1 MNALANFVVKF
12 NRLII
17 IVFAV
22 LTVVFAFG
30 LTKLEM
36 DSSVSAMYPDKSD
49 IIDVQDEITRVF
61 GSGQLLIAMVT
72 GNIYTPEALAALQR
86 IDTALHR
93 ATGINSVNSIAG
105 ASRMEDDDGF
115 LINEPLLSPAV
126 LAGDAAAIT
135 ELREFLRTSS
145 LYSGGVLVADAG
157 TSANVVVKADDS
169 IDSEVI
175 IANLREALTTHWVAA
190 GLGEYA
196 LAGGPLVDLEMRTTI
211 NRDLP
216 LLSALAVLAIFAM
229 LFINFRT
236 AHGTLL
242 PLATIL
248 VGLGWSMGLMGWFGG
263 KISTL
268 SVIAPVAVLAV
279 GSSFA
284 LHLLGRYYFE
294 RSHQVERL
302 DAVRV
307 SVRETGVGI
316 LISGFAIAAAISTF
330 YLSGMPTVRALGLT
344 IAGGVL
350 ASLLATM
357 VLLPALLSV
366 LPAPKN
372 VSDPES
378 ETGLGRPLRAL
389 ARFVSRFRVA
399 ILVVGGLLGI
409 AAAIGASLIVAD
421 SAVLNYFRDDSE
433 VRQSYDK
440 IEEAFGGTSQV
451 QMLVQGDLHDPAV
464 LRALL
469 DYQEE
474 IKTLDEMGPTT
485 SIATVIREIHR
496 VLGGAGDLP
505 ATREEVAQELLIYQ
519 MSGDVQEIS
528 EFITLDGSE
537 GLMEIAVTSGST
549 GDLRIT
555 YDRLRSIAEPHF
567 AGLAEVSFAGSALMQ
582 LAIEDSMRADFL
594 VSLTL
599 AVLLVIIIDS
609 FVRSIPAALVT
620 IVALLLTILMQYG
633 ALGFIGIPLDLATML
648 LGALAIGVGDYAIHL
663 TVRYMEELHLHP
675 SPEEAMER
683 AMVSSGRSILFTAL
697 TLGAGFGALLV
708 SQFVPI
714 LTLGSLM
721 TFTVIS
727 VGIISLT
734 VLPAACLI
742 FLRKPRLKKKGPQH
756 A

>member
-1 MNALANFVVKF
+1 MNALANFVIKF

-22 LTVVFAFG
+22 LTAVFAFG

-72 GNIYTPEALAALQR
+72 GDIYTPDALAALER
-86 IDTALHR
+86 IDNALHR

-115 LINEPLLSPAV
+115 LLNEPLLSPAV
-126 LAGDAAAIT
+126 LAGDEAAIA

-145 LYSGGVLVADAG
+145 LYSGGVLVADEG
-157 TSANVVVKADDS
+157 TSANFVVMADDAV
-169 IDSEVI
+169 DSEI
-175 IANLREALTTHWVAA
+175 IVENIREAVHTHWVQA
-190 GLGEYA
+190 GFGEYDI
-196 LAGGPLVDLEMRTTI
+196 AGGPLVDLEMRTTI

-216 LLSALAVLAIFAM
+216 LLSALAIVAIFLM

-302 DAVRV
+302 AAVRL
-307 SVRETGVGI
+307 SVQETGVGI

-399 ILVVGGLLGI
+399 ILVVGGILGV
-409 AAAIGASLIVAD
+409 AAAIGASFIVAD
-421 SAVLNYFRDDSE
+421 SAVLNYFREDSE

-440 IEEAFGGTSQV
+440 IEQAFGGTSQV
-451 QMLVQGDLHDPAV
+451 QMLIKGDLHDPAV

-469 DYQEE
+469 DFQEE

-485 SIATVIREIHR
+485 SIATIIREIHR
-496 VLGGAGDLP
+496 VLGGSGDLP
-505 ATREEVAQELLIYQ
+505 ASREEVAQELLIYQ

-528 EFITLDGSE
+528 EFITLDGTE

-549 GDLRIT
+549 GDLRVT
-555 YDRLRSIAEPHF
+555 YDRLRGIANNHF
-567 AGLAEVSFAGSALMQ
+567 DNLAEVSFAGSALLQ

-663 TVRYMEELHLHP
+663 TVRYMEELHNHP

-697 TLGAGFGALLV
+697 TLGAGFGTLLV

-721 TFTVIS
+721 SFTVIS

>member
-1 MNALANFVVKF
+1 MKWLADFVIRF
-12 NRLII
+12 NRAII
-17 IVFAV
+17 TVFVILTAV
-22 LTVVFAFG
+22 AAFG

-36 DSSVSAMYPDKSD
+36 DASVSAMYPDD
-49 IIDVQDEITRVF
+49 NAIIDVQDEISRVF
-61 GSGQLLIAMVT
+61 GAGQLLIAMVR
-72 GNIYTPEALAALQR
+72 GDVYTEP
-86 IDTALHR
+86 ALHALSDLHDAITR
-93 ATGINSVNSIAG
+93 APGINSVNSLAG
-105 ASRMEDDDGF
+105 AARMLDDDGF
-115 LINEPLLSPAV
+115 LENEPLLSPAV
-126 LAGDAAAIT
+126 LSGDEAAIA
-135 ELREFLRTSS
+135 ELREFLSTSE
-145 LYSGGVLVADAG
+145 LFAGGVLASEEG
-157 TSANVVVKADDS
+157 TSANFVIDADDAT
-169 IDSEVI
+169 DSEVI
-175 IANLREALTTHWVAA
+175 VNGLREALETYWVKP
-190 GLGEYA
+190 GLGDYA
-196 LAGGPLVDLEMRTTI
+196 IAGGPLVDLEMRETI

-216 LLSALAVLAIFAM
+216 LLSALAIFAIFLM
-229 LFINFRT
+229 LFLNFRT

-248 VGLGWSMGLMGWFGG
+248 VGLGWSMGIMGWAGG

-294 RSHQVERL
+294 RSHDKDRL
-302 DAVRV
+302 EAVRL
-307 SVRETGVGI
+307 SVQETGVGI

-330 YLSGMPTVRALGLT
+330 YLSNMPTVRALGVT

-372 VSDPES
+372 VADPES
-378 ETGLGRPLRAL
+378 NTGIGKPLRKL
-389 ARFVSRFRVA
+389 AHFVSRFRVG
-399 ILVVGGLLGI
+399 ILVAGGILAVV
-409 AAAIGASLIVAD
+409 AAYGSTLIVSD
-421 SAVLNYFRDDSE
+421 SAVLNYFREDSE
-433 VRQSYDK
+433 VREGYSV
-440 IEEAFGGTSQV
+440 IESEFGGSSQI
-451 QMLVQGDLHDPAV
+451 QMLIEGDLHDPAL

-469 DYQEE
+469 DFQDDIATMPE
-474 IKTLDEMGPTT
+474 IGPTT
-485 SIATVIREIHR
+485 SIATVIREIHQ
-496 VLGGAGDLP
+496 VLGGSGDLP
-505 ATREEVAQELLIYQ
+505 ASREEVAQELLIYQ

-528 EFITLDGSE
+528 QFITLDGSE
-537 GLMEIAVTSGST
+537 GLMEIATTSGST
-549 GDLRIT
+549 GDLRLT
-555 YDRLRSIAEPHF
+555 YEHLQNVAARHF
-567 AGLAEVSFAGSALMQ
+567 TDNVTISFAGSALLQ
-582 LAIEDSMRADFL
+582 LAIEDSLRQDFL

-620 IVALLLTILMQYG
+620 IVALLLTIVMQYG
-633 ALGFIGIPLDLATML
+633 LLGFVGIPLDLATML

-663 TVRYMEELHLHP
+663 TVRYMEELHHHAT
-675 SPEEAMER
+675 PEEAMER

-708 SQFVPI
+708 SRFVPI

-721 TFTVIS
+721 TFTVLS
-727 VGIISLT
+727 VGVISLT

-742 FLRKPRLKKKGPQH
+742 FLRKPRVKKKGLQH